1 MNVCFI
7 AHGNAQ
13 TGMGH
18 IMRSLSLADAFKEKN
33 HNIIFFSKYPLGLYQ
48 IRKKGYK
55 VVPMPYEE
63 KQITDGNFFYGNLGE
78 LECDLKFLYNH
89 LDKTTDVLVVDS
101 YNVTEEFLNGLRKTT
116 KCLVYI
122 DDLNAFHYPVDI
134 ILNGSAS
141 ALQMGYEKNQTARLL
156 LGTEY
161 VLLRKEFWHVPEKTF
176 HPKIENVLVTTGN
189 SDPFHVTERI
199 LHFALEDQFLRALHW
214 HVIIGSG
221 FLKDIWSD
229 QLICEN
235 ENITLYNSPQNMKDI
250 MLSCDMAVTAGGS
263 TIYELAACGIPM
275 AVFIFAENQRAQV
288 EELERADIILNVG
301 NYNLLNGEKIKGYI
315 TELEEDFLAHK
326 QLVDK
331 LRTLVC
337 RNASQKVASYVESF
351 FYSKM

>member
-33 HNIIFFSKYPLGLYQ
+33 YNIVFLSKYPLGIHL
-48 IRKKGYK
+48 IRQKGYQ
-55 VVPMPYEE
+55 VVPMPFEE
-63 KQITDGNFFYGNLGE
+63 KQKTDGNFFYGNPDE
-78 LECDLKFLYNH
+78 LKNDLKFLYNH
-89 LDKTTDVLVVDS
+89 LDGTIDVLIVDS
-101 YNVTEEFLNGLRKTT
+101 YNVTEELLSELKKIT

-141 ALQMGYEKNQTARLL
+141 AFQMGYEKNQTAKLL

-176 HPKIENVLVTTGN
+176 QSKIENILVTTGN

-199 LHFALEDQFLRALHW
+199 LHFALEDQFLKALHW

-221 FLKDIWSD
+221 FSKDIWID
-229 QLICEN
+229 QLICQN
-235 ENITLYNSPQNMKDI
+235 ENITLYDSPENMKDI

-275 AVFIFAENQRAQV
+275 AVFIYAENQKAQV
-288 EELERADIILNVG
+288 EVLESKHLLFNLGKYCELDYKEIQIFIDILRKDVCQHKHLIE
-301 NYNLLNGEKIKGYI
+301 NLRKFISRRGSEHVI
-315 TELEEDFLAHK
+315 
-326 QLVDK
+326 
-331 LRTLVC
+331 
-337 RNASQKVASYVESF
+337 ESIVSF
-351 FYSKM
+351 VV